1 MALKLGMA
9 NKSLAAVIGV
19 SEATVSRMRSGAY
32 TLQRGQKSFELATLF
47 VRFYRSLD
55 AIVGGDQEVA
65 RAWLKN
71 PNTALASAPLTLIQT
86 VPGRMNAICSK
97 AHSAAW
103 SHPTDYS
110 QYQALA
116 ASARMAAIESIRYRS
131 VRDPKK
137 RMNLALLTCRAFA
150 KPEPPSLQTWR
161 IHLRATGA
169 QAICES
175 PKSGIAFDRDI
186 FAADP
191 RIAALKWN
199 R

>member
-1 MALKLGMA
+1 MDHWMVHVNAERPSRHLRRGCGSPPPMALKLGMA

-86 VPGRMNAICSK
+86 VP
-97 AHSAAW
+97 
-103 SHPTDYS
+103 
-110 QYQALA
+110 
-116 ASARMAAIESIRYRS
+116 
-131 VRDPKK
+131 
-137 RMNLALLTCRAFA
+137 
-150 KPEPPSLQTWR
+150 
-161 IHLRATGA
+161 
-169 QAICES
+169 
-175 PKSGIAFDRDI
+175 
-186 FAADP
+186 
-191 RIAALKWN
+191 
-199 R
+199 